1 MPMVPVTDTK
11 KVSAN
16 KKQRKGTSWSALLS
30 KNISQAKSESSRF
43 MDEGQQ
49 QVLKTKKFCDKGEV
63 CTRDHGACQRH
74 TRITG
79 GRKAEEGREGT
90 AQAK

>member
-1 MPMVPVTDTK
+1 
-11 KVSAN
+11 
-16 KKQRKGTSWSALLS
+16 
-30 KNISQAKSESSRF
+30 

-49 QVLKTKKFCDKGEV
+49 QVLKRKEKFCDKGEV
-63 CTRDHGACQRH
+63 CTRARACQRH

-79 GRKAEEGREGT
+79 DRKAEEGREGT